1 MKNEVNC
8 FYIKRKELPMRFY
21 LAITCFCFATAA
33 AGQTALT
40 ANEIIARGEDVMR
53 VKGVQGVSTMRIIDE
68 KGGERVRKIKQASKL
83 FDNGETEKR
92 LIRFMEPA
100 DVKGTGLLTFDY
112 KSKADDLWLYM
123 PALRKVRRIVSTEKA
138 KNFLGSEF
146 SYSDMS
152 PPSPDDFN
160 FKLLGEEKIK
170 DVLCYKIE
178 WMPKSEEVAK
188 ENGFSRRVIFIG
200 KDNFMVRKSLYY
212 DSEGKSLKELIVH
225 EIKELDTKN
234 HKFRAM
240 NLEMINHQNGR
251 RSTLVNEKLEFN
263 PNVDDNYFTTR
274 YLERE

>member
-1 MKNEVNC
+1 
-8 FYIKRKELPMRFY
+8 MRPY
-21 LAITCFCFATAA
+21 SLITCFCFAAAA
-33 AGQTALT
+33 AGQANLT
-40 ANEIIARGEDVMR
+40 ANEIVAKGEEVMR

-68 KGGERVRKIKQASKL
+68 KGGERIRKIKQASKL

-112 KSKADDLWLYM
+112 KSKGDDLWLFM

-138 KNFLGSEF
+138 KNFIGSEF

-152 PPSPDDFN
+152 PPSPEDFN

-170 DVLCYKIE
+170 DVLCHKVE
-178 WMPKSEEVAK
+178 WMPKNDAVAK
-188 ENGFSRRVIFIG
+188 ENGYSRRVVFVG
-200 KDNFMVRKSLYY
+200 KENFMVRKSLYY
-212 DSEGKSLKELIVH
+212 DSENKLLKELIVH
-225 EIKELDTKN
+225 EIKELDTVN

-251 RSTLVNEKLEFN
+251 RSTLINEQLEFN
-263 PNVDDNYFTTR
+263 PNVDDNYFTTG

>member
-1 MKNEVNC
+1 
-8 FYIKRKELPMRFY
+8 MRFY
-21 LAITCFCFATAA
+21 LLITCFCFVAAA
-33 AGQTALT
+33 AGQTTMT
-40 ANEIIARGEDVMR
+40 ANDIVARGEDVMR
-53 VKGVQGVSTMRIIDE
+53 VKGVQGVSVMRIIDE
-68 KGGERVRKIKQASKL
+68 KGGERIRKIKQASKL

-112 KSKADDLWLYM
+112 KSKGDDLWLFM

-152 PPSPDDFN
+152 PPSPDDFT
-160 FKLLGEEKIK
+160 FKLLGEEKVK

-178 WMPKSEEVAK
+178 WLPKSDQVAK
-188 ENGFSRRVIFIG
+188 ENGFAKRVIFIG
-200 KDNFMVRKSLYY
+200 KDNFMFRKSLYY
-212 DSEGKSLKELIVH
+212 NAEGKLQKELLVH
-225 EIKELDTKN
+225 EIKELDTVN

-240 NLEMINHQNGR
+240 NLEIINHLNGR
-251 RSTLVNEKLEFN
+251 RSMLVNEQLEFN
-263 PNVDDNYFTTR
+263 PDVDDKYFTTG